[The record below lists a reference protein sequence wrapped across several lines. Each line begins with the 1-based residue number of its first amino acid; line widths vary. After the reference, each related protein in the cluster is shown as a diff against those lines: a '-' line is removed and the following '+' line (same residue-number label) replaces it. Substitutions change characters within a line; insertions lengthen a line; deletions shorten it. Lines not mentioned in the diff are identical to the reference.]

1 MHHRSKR
8 LTCLVVAALAVIC
21 LFALTSCGAQ
31 GSSGAVVTT
40 GSGGAGTGSGGSTS
54 TSAGG
59 TATSAAGKTFTADE
73 LAAFDGQNGNAAYIA
88 VDGTVYDV
96 SDSSFWKD
104 GKHSTCNLGAMAG
117 KDLSELIKQAPAR
130 MRSDLQRMP
139 VVGTLA
145 Q

>member
-8 LTCLVVAALAVIC
+8 LLGLAVGALAGIC
-21 LFALTSCGAQ
+21 LLASMSCASQNSPGTVATTSA
-31 GSSGAVVTT
+31 
-40 GSGGAGTGSGGSTS
+40 GGAGTSSVTGTA
-54 TSAGG
+54 AGG
-59 TATSAAGKTFTADE
+59 TPTNAGGKIFTVDE

-117 KDLSELIKQAPAR
+117 KDLSDLIKQAPPR